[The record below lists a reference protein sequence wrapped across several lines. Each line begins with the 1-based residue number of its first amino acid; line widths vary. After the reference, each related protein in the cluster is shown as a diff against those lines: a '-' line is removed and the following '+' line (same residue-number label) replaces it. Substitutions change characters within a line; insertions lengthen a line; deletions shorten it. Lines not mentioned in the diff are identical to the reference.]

1 MGDVRFLS
9 RDEILELHAEQLDL
23 YGGAEGIL
31 KPERLESAIG
41 APMATFG
48 GQYLNPDLA
57 SMAATY
63 LFSLA
68 KNHAFCDGNKRF
80 AVAAAI
86 AFLGM
91 NDQPLKMDPDEL
103 ADLTLAVAA
112 GSLDKGRLTEAI
124 AAHLPAT

>member
-1 MGDVRFLS
+1 
-9 RDEILELHAEQLDL
+9 LD
-23 YGGAEGIL
+23 
-31 KPERLESAIG
+31 SAIG

-48 GQYLNPDLA
+48 GQHLNPDLA

-68 KNHAFCDGNKRF
+68 KNHAFCDGNKRI

-91 NDQPLKMDPDEL
+91 NDQSLEMDPDEL

-112 GSLDKGRLTEAI
+112 GNLGKEGLTEAI
-124 AAHLPAT
+124 AAHMRAA